1 MSKTE
6 IFNARHTPEKK
17 YRVIKNSEV
26 IKIGD
31 WITNEST
38 GMANVDSVTEKIDG
52 FATDILTRSR
62 VSLRSASV
70 DTAQYTGTWAASTNQ
85 YTASATNADSGGDGV
100 LVEYIEPR
108 EDDEILATLS
118 AAKGGTTGSNVRGYF
133 LSINTSDSSQLLET
147 SASTSRSNTQFEVV
161 NPYTQG
167 STTEV
172 VVRVSVRGA
181 DMYTAN

>member
-6 IFNARHTPEKK
+6 IFRARHTPEKK

-31 WITNEST
+31 WITNENT
-38 GMANVDSVTEKIDG
+38 GMANVDGVTEKIDG
-52 FATDILTRSR
+52 FATDILTRDR
-62 VSLRSASV
+62 ISLRSASV
-70 DTAQYTGTWAASTNQ
+70 DTSTYTGTWAASTNQ
-85 YTASATNADSGGDGV
+85 YTASATNADAAGDAV

-108 EDDEILATLS
+108 EGDLVLATLS
-118 AAKGGTTGSNVRGYF
+118 AAKGSTTGSNKAGYY

-147 SASTSRSNTQFEVV
+147 SASTSRASTQFEVV
-161 NPYTQG
+161 DPYNQG